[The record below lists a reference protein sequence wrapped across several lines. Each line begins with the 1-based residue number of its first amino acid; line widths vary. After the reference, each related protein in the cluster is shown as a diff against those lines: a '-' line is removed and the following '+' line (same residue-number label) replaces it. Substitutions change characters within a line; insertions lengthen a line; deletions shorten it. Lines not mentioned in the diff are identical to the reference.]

1 MSPSSPSSTEKST
14 RRGATPGPHVL
25 RAGGPTSK
33 RQATAASNMPAPP
46 PKVATTSANSNSP
59 DETLEPQNAA
69 GSSGGAPLK
78 DKLDREKDGAR
89 AESRPK
95 DAAATSEAANALLLA
110 ERDDRIASLQKELA
124 VMEREFSRELERL
137 SRTESETSTFWQAK
151 HSALHQQFLRAD
163 TELRL
168 MRNEAEVREHERDEL
183 RSGWDALRS
192 TVAEKDAEIRALRT
206 QVRGLKEF
214 VSTSTRTDGQ
224 QAATDESLAEGLA
237 MLANGLQNWVITNFR
252 KAKLRPLEELDE
264 ETRADAG
271 ELLPMFEDLVAQGSK
286 VHLLQ
291 SIVSRL
297 LVDEVLEAYY
307 AGLSEQQT
315 EKLRETE
322 RLLAT
327 FAPSEESLNQWR
339 ASTLALIHRES
350 SNHLREETG
359 TLLSDLASRVSYFFD
374 SILQPQPTP
383 SATPA
388 SRESALLQVLTASL
402 DLSRLLA
409 VQRAVFSIHMPTIL
423 PHQRVLFDPHTM
435 EDVGGEDEEAL
446 VDREI
451 SCVVFPGLIKKG
463 DESGSHLN
471 VYRNVIAKARVFC
484 MPAG

>member
-1 MSPSSPSSTEKST
+1 
-14 RRGATPGPHVL
+14 
-25 RAGGPTSK
+25 
-33 RQATAASNMPAPP
+33 MPAPP
-46 PKVATTSANSNSP
+46 PKVATTSANANSP

-69 GSSGGAPLK
+69 ASSGGAPLK

-89 AESRPK
+89 TDSRGK

-192 TVAEKDAEIRALRT
+192 TLAEKDAETRALRN

-224 QAATDESLAEGLA
+224 QAATDESLAEALA

-252 KAKLRPLEELDE
+252 RAKLRPLEELDE
-264 ETRADAG
+264 AVRVDAG

-315 EKLRETE
+315 EQLRDTE
-322 RLLAT
+322 RLLAI
-327 FAPSEESLNQWR
+327 F
-339 ASTLALIHRES
+339 
-350 SNHLREETG
+350 
-359 TLLSDLASRVSYFFD
+359 
-374 SILQPQPTP
+374 
-383 SATPA
+383 
-388 SRESALLQVLTASL
+388 
-402 DLSRLLA
+402 
-409 VQRAVFSIHMPTIL
+409 
-423 PHQRVLFDPHTM
+423 
-435 EDVGGEDEEAL
+435 GE
-446 VDREI
+446 
-451 SCVVFPGLIKKG
+451 
-463 DESGSHLN
+463 
-471 VYRNVIAKARVFC
+471 
-484 MPAG
+484 